1 MSLLFA
7 GGWDDGVGVINP
19 DAGLPGRAVQGNS
32 PEIGGILDRLV
43 WKSSAWD
50 DLFFALPDNR
60 LQEHELTKRFSAS
73 SRRWAVFFGYC
84 L

>member
-50 DLFFALPDNR
+50 DLFFAFLTIALKNNDLTGR
-60 LQEHELTKRFSAS
+60 LVPAVAS
-73 SRRWAVFFGYC
+73 
-84 L
+84 

>member
-1 MSLLFA
+1 MSLLFS

-19 DAGLPGRAVQGNS
+19 DAGLPVRAVQGNS

-50 DLFFALPDNR
+50 DLFLDFLTIAFMND
-60 LQEHELTKRFSAS
+60 ELTKRFSAS
-73 SRRWAVFFGYC
+73 SRLLTVFFGYC